1 MAKLRIPVTVLTGF
15 LGSGKTTLLNRI
27 LKENHGQRIAVIENE
42 LGDVGVDQA
51 LVVNAEEEIF
61 ELSNGCICCRVRG
74 DLIRILGSLLQRRD
88 RLDRIVIETT
98 GLANP
103 GPVAQTF
110 FIDAELKDE
119 FQLDGIVTLV
129 DAGHVLLHLGSSSE
143 CQEQIAFADVLVLN
157 KIDLVTPKQLVGLEM
172 RIRDLNPIAKIHAVE
187 RGQVPLD
194 QVLKVGGFDLA
205 RALEQKPVFL
215 EPEYPFEWTGVF
227 ALEQG
232 HTIIEVEGANDPSVD
247 IILVEALRIDS
258 VEDLHEI
265 AERTVRV
272 FADPTAATHASLEPN
287 THKKVP
293 LGRRVQVDV
302 NVPRAGLYAV
312 STEHLP
318 EELSISVRR
327 ASGELLK
334 PVSEHQWK
342 PAHVHEEQVGAIGIE
357 TDRVVDQGRF
367 ENWLGELLRV
377 RGPQLY
383 RAKGVLQ
390 TDRNDR
396 RWIFQSVHMLLE
408 STLDREW
415 KSGEHRKSNLVFI
428 GKGLDEAELRS
439 GFEACLQ

>member
-1 MAKLRIPVTVLTGF
+1 MAKPRIPVTVLTGF

-27 LKENHGQRIAVIENE
+27 LKESHGQRIAVIENE
-42 LGDVGVDQA
+42 LGDIGVDQA

-74 DLIRILGSLLQRRD
+74 DLIRILGNLLQRRD

-129 DAGHVLLHLGSSSE
+129 DAGHVLLHLNSSSE

-157 KIDLVTPKQLVGLEM
+157 KIDLVLPEQLVELETQI
-172 RIRDLNPIAKIHAVE
+172 RILNPIAKIHAVE

-194 QVLKVGGFDLA
+194 QVLQVGGFDLA

-227 ALEQG
+227 DLERGRSVIQ
-232 HTIIEVEGANDPSVD
+232 VEGANDPSVD
-247 IILVEALRIDS
+247 VILVEAPRIDG
-258 VEDLHEI
+258 VEGLHEI

-272 FADPTAATHASLEPN
+272 FADPTAATQASLEPN
-287 THKKVP
+287 THKRVP

-302 NVPRAGLYAV
+302 IVPKAGLYAI

-318 EELSISVRR
+318 EEFSFSVRH
-327 ASGELLK
+327 ASGPSLK
-334 PVSEHQWK
+334 PLSERQWK

-383 RAKGVLQ
+383 RAKGVLR
-390 TDRNDR
+390 TNRNNR

-408 STLDREW
+408 STLGREW
-415 KSGEHRKSNLVFI
+415 KEDELRKSNLVFI
-428 GKGLDEAELRS
+428 GKGLDEAELRA